1 MEGRLELTPDS
12 PLSTEDLCQLREQ
25 YSRLSRSTLQQ
36 VYSEAL
42 ERCKLDS
49 QGHPP
54 RAEQIQVLVTAW
66 RVLRKLK

>member
-1 MEGRLELTPDS
+1 M
-12 PLSTEDLCQLREQ
+12 
-25 YSRLSRSTLQQ
+25 TLQQ

-54 RAEQIQVLVTAW
+54 PAEQIQVLVTAW
-66 RVLRKLK
+66 RVLRKLR